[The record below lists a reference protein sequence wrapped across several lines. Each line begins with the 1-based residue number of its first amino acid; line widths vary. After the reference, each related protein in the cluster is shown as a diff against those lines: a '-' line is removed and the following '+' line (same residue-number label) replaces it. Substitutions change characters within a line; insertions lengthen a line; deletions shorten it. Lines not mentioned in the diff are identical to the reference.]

1 MFVTVDESNF
11 PLIKVKFGTK
21 INNYNELNPFFDVWN
36 RLYQE
41 KKYFTFELDTNECGC
56 IPIKYSYEMAKRI
69 SQIKKLKTHYLK
81 QTIVVVKSKWIK
93 KLMTL
98 LFKIVKP
105 VAPVYI
111 VSDLEISQ
119 ELNQRL
125 QKNQLKSDIE
135 YDFIDSK

>member
-1 MFVTVDESNF
+1 MFVTVDESKF
-11 PLIKVKFGTK
+11 PLIKVKFGK
-21 INNYNELNPFFDVWN
+21 NINNYDELNPFFEVWN

-41 KKYFTFELDTNECGC
+41 KKQFTFELDTNECGC

-69 SQIKKLKTHYLK
+69 SQIKKLKTHYLQ

-111 VSDLEISQ
+111 VSDVAISK